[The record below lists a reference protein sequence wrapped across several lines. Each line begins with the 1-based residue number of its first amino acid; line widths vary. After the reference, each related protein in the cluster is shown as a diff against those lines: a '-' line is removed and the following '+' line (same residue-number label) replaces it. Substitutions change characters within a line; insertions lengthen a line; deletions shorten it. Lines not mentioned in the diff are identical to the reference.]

1 MKLTKQQRTA
11 LKRVYDRQP
20 LYRHITGA
28 LSDAFEKY
36 PLSTTP
42 QCEDQ
47 NPATYRQ
54 FRRTVQHGYDCI
66 MVNWCGM
73 WLGIETDGYT
83 HS

>member
-1 MKLTKQQRTA
+1 MKINKEQQKALCRKWKQ
-11 LKRVYDRQP
+11 
-20 LYRHITGA
+20 
-28 LSDAFEKY
+28 
-36 PLSTTP
+36 
-42 QCEDQ
+42 
-47 NPATYRQ
+47 NNNNMTYIQ